1 MTQYPDYD
9 IALSGHEL
17 YLEYGQRPI
26 ISAMNL
32 AIPKG
37 KLTVI
42 LGPNGCGKSTL
53 LKCLSQVLPP
63 TRGQVILGHT
73 PLAQLSNKARARE
86 LALLVQ
92 KPELPEGIDVQE
104 LVSRGRYPHQS
115 LWHQWSE
122 QDELA
127 VAQALAATGLTALA
141 QRPVAEL
148 SGGQQQRVWLAM
160 VLAQQTDLLLL
171 DEPTS
176 FLDIRAQ
183 LAVLD
188 FCRVLVDQGRTLVL
202 VLHDI
207 NQALRYG
214 DHLLLM
220 RDGKL
225 IAGGAPES
233 LLTEAL
239 LEQVFDINASIITD
253 PEANCPMIIPRPR
266 AKPRAA
272 GHQGGED
279 STNTATGGLP
289 SWE

>member
-1 MTQYPDYD
+1 MMSLYTDDD
-9 IALSGHEL
+9 IALSGHDL
-17 YLEYGQRPI
+17 ALKYGQRTI
-26 ISAMNL
+26 INAMDL
-32 AIPKG
+32 TIPKG
-37 KLTVI
+37 KLSVI

-53 LKCLSQVLPP
+53 LKCLSLVLPP
-63 TRGQVILGHT
+63 THGHVMLGET
-73 PLAQLSNKARARE
+73 PLITLNNKARARE
-86 LALLVQ
+86 LALLIQ

-115 LWHQWSE
+115 LWRQWSE
-122 QDELA
+122 QDEKA
-127 VAQALAATGLTALA
+127 VNQALNATGLTHLA

-160 VLAQQTDLLLL
+160 VLAQQTEVLLL

-188 FCRVLVDQGRTLVL
+188 FCQALVAQGRTLVL

-214 DHLLLM
+214 EHLLLM

-225 IAGGAPES
+225 IAHGSPQT

-239 LEQVFDINASIITD
+239 LEQVFGINASIITD
-253 PEANCPMIIPRPR
+253 PEALCPMIIPRVR
-266 AKPRAA
+266 IAKSYHRSDEHNEA
-272 GHQGGED
+272 
-279 STNTATGGLP
+279 NGGLP

>member
-1 MTQYPDYD
+1 MSLYTDDD
-9 IALSGHEL
+9 IALSGHDL
-17 YLEYGQRPI
+17 ALKYGQRTI
-26 ISAMNL
+26 INAMDL
-32 AIPKG
+32 TIPKG
-37 KLTVI
+37 KLSVI

-53 LKCLSQVLPP
+53 LKCLSLVLPP
-63 TRGQVILGHT
+63 THGHVMLGET
-73 PLAQLSNKARARE
+73 PLITLNNKARARE
-86 LALLVQ
+86 LALLIQ

-115 LWHQWSE
+115 LWRQWSE
-122 QDELA
+122 QDEKA
-127 VAQALAATGLTALA
+127 VNQALNATGLTHLA

-160 VLAQQTDLLLL
+160 VLAQQTEVLLL

-188 FCRVLVDQGRTLVL
+188 FCQALVAQGRTLVL

-214 DHLLLM
+214 EHLLLM

-225 IAGGAPES
+225 IAHGSPQT
-233 LLTEAL
+233 LLNEAL
-239 LEQVFDINASIITD
+239 LEQVFGINASIITD
-253 PEANCPMIIPRPR
+253 PEARCPMIIPRVR
-266 AKPRAA
+266 MASRY
-272 GHQGGED
+272 HRSDEH
-279 STNTATGGLP
+279 NEVNGGLP

>member
-1 MTQYPDYD
+1 MSLYTDDD
-9 IALSGHEL
+9 IALSGHDL
-17 YLEYGQRPI
+17 ALKYGQRTI
-26 ISAMNL
+26 INAMDL
-32 AIPKG
+32 TIPKG
-37 KLTVI
+37 KLSVI

-53 LKCLSQVLPP
+53 LKCLSLVLPP
-63 TRGQVILGHT
+63 THGHVMLGET
-73 PLAQLSNKARARE
+73 PLITLNNKARARE
-86 LALLVQ
+86 LALLIQ

-115 LWHQWSE
+115 LWRQWSE
-122 QDELA
+122 QDEKA
-127 VAQALAATGLTALA
+127 VNQALNATGLTHLA

-160 VLAQQTDLLLL
+160 VLAQQTEVLLL

-188 FCRVLVDQGRTLVL
+188 FCQALVAQGRTLVL

-214 DHLLLM
+214 EHLLLM

-225 IAGGAPES
+225 IAHGSPQT

-239 LEQVFDINASIITD
+239 LEQVFGINASIITD
-253 PEANCPMIIPRPR
+253 PEALCPMIIPRVLI
-266 AKPRAA
+266 AKSYHRSDEYNEA
-272 GHQGGED
+272 
-279 STNTATGGLP
+279 NGGLP

>member
-1 MTQYPDYD
+1 MSLYTDDD
-9 IALSGHEL
+9 IALSGHDL
-17 YLEYGQRPI
+17 ALKYGQRTI
-26 ISAMNL
+26 INAMDL
-32 AIPKG
+32 TIPKG
-37 KLTVI
+37 KLSVI

-53 LKCLSQVLPP
+53 LKCLSLVLPP
-63 TRGQVILGHT
+63 THGHVMLGET
-73 PLAQLSNKARARE
+73 PLITLNNKARARE
-86 LALLVQ
+86 LALLIQ

-115 LWHQWSE
+115 LWRQWSE
-122 QDELA
+122 QDEKA
-127 VAQALAATGLTALA
+127 VNQALNATGLTHLA

-160 VLAQQTDLLLL
+160 VLAQQTEVLLL

-188 FCRVLVDQGRTLVL
+188 FCQALVAQGRTLVL

-214 DHLLLM
+214 EHLLLM

-225 IAGGAPES
+225 IAHGSPQT
-233 LLTEAL
+233 LLNEAL
-239 LEQVFDINASIITD
+239 LEQVFGINASIITD
-253 PEANCPMIIPRPR
+253 PEARCPMIIPRVR
-266 AKPRAA
+266 MAKSYHRSDE
-272 GHQGGED
+272 QNEV
-279 STNTATGGLP
+279 NGGLP

>member
-1 MTQYPDYD
+1 MMSLYTDDD
-9 IALSGHEL
+9 IALSGHDL
-17 YLEYGQRPI
+17 ALKYGQRTI
-26 ISAMNL
+26 INAMDL
-32 AIPKG
+32 TIPKG
-37 KLTVI
+37 KLSVI

-53 LKCLSQVLPP
+53 LKCLSLVLPP
-63 TRGQVILGHT
+63 THGHVMLGET
-73 PLAQLSNKARARE
+73 PLITLNNKARARE
-86 LALLVQ
+86 LALLIQ

-115 LWHQWSE
+115 LWRQWSE
-122 QDELA
+122 QDEKA
-127 VAQALAATGLTALA
+127 VNQALNATGLTHLA

-160 VLAQQTDLLLL
+160 VLAQQTEVLLL

-188 FCRVLVDQGRTLVL
+188 FCQALVAQGRTLVL

-214 DHLLLM
+214 EHLLLM

-225 IAGGAPES
+225 IAHGSPQT
-233 LLTEAL
+233 LLNEAL
-239 LEQVFDINASIITD
+239 LEQVFGINASIITD
-253 PEANCPMIIPRPR
+253 PEARCPMIIPRVR
-266 AKPRAA
+266 MASRY
-272 GHQGGED
+272 HRSDEH
-279 STNTATGGLP
+279 NEVNGGLP

>member
-1 MTQYPDYD
+1 MSLYTDDD
-9 IALSGHEL
+9 IALSGHDL
-17 YLEYGQRPI
+17 ALKYGQRTI
-26 ISAMNL
+26 INAMDL
-32 AIPKG
+32 TIPKG
-37 KLTVI
+37 KLSVI

-53 LKCLSQVLPP
+53 LKCLSLVLPP
-63 TRGQVILGHT
+63 THGHVMLGET
-73 PLAQLSNKARARE
+73 PLITLNNKARARE
-86 LALLVQ
+86 LALLIQ

-115 LWHQWSE
+115 LWRQWSE
-122 QDELA
+122 QDEKA
-127 VAQALAATGLTALA
+127 VNQALNATGLTHLA

-160 VLAQQTDLLLL
+160 VLAQQTEVLLL

-188 FCRVLVDQGRTLVL
+188 FCQALVAQGRTLVL

-214 DHLLLM
+214 EHLLLM

-225 IAGGAPES
+225 IAHGSPQT
-233 LLTEAL
+233 LLNEAL
-239 LEQVFDINASIITD
+239 LEQVFGINASIITD
-253 PEANCPMIIPRPR
+253 PEALCPMIIPRVR
-266 AKPRAA
+266 MASSYHRSDE
-272 GHQGGED
+272 HNEV
-279 STNTATGGLP
+279 NGGLP

>member
-1 MTQYPDYD
+1 MMSLYTDDD
-9 IALSGHEL
+9 IALSGHDL
-17 YLEYGQRPI
+17 ALKYGQRTI
-26 ISAMNL
+26 INAMDL
-32 AIPKG
+32 TIPKG
-37 KLTVI
+37 KLSVI

-53 LKCLSQVLPP
+53 LKCLSLVLPP
-63 TRGQVILGHT
+63 THGHVMLGET
-73 PLAQLSNKARARE
+73 PLITLNNKARARE
-86 LALLVQ
+86 LALLIQ

-115 LWHQWSE
+115 LWRQWSE
-122 QDELA
+122 QDEKA
-127 VAQALAATGLTALA
+127 VNQALNATGLTHLA

-160 VLAQQTDLLLL
+160 VLAQQTEVLLL

-188 FCRVLVDQGRTLVL
+188 FCQALVAQGRTLVL

-214 DHLLLM
+214 EHLLLM

-225 IAGGAPES
+225 IAHGSPQT
-233 LLTEAL
+233 LLNEAL
-239 LEQVFDINASIITD
+239 LEQVFGINASIITD
-253 PEANCPMIIPRPR
+253 PEAQCPMIIPRVR
-266 AKPRAA
+266 MASRY
-272 GHQGGED
+272 HRSDEQNEV
-279 STNTATGGLP
+279 NGGLP

>member
-1 MTQYPDYD
+1 M
-9 IALSGHEL
+9 IN
-17 YLEYGQRPI
+17 
-26 ISAMNL
+26 AMDL
-32 AIPKG
+32 TIPKG
-37 KLTVI
+37 KLSVI

-53 LKCLSQVLPP
+53 LKCLSLVLPP
-63 TRGQVILGHT
+63 THGHVMLGET
-73 PLAQLSNKARARE
+73 PLITLNNKARARE
-86 LALLVQ
+86 LALLIQ

-115 LWHQWSE
+115 LWRQWSE
-122 QDELA
+122 QDEKA
-127 VAQALAATGLTALA
+127 VNQALNATGLTHLA

-160 VLAQQTDLLLL
+160 VLAQQTEVLLL

-188 FCRVLVDQGRTLVL
+188 FCQALVAQGRTLVL

-214 DHLLLM
+214 EHLLLM

-225 IAGGAPES
+225 IAHGSPQT

-239 LEQVFDINASIITD
+239 LEQVFGINASIITD
-253 PEANCPMIIPRPR
+253 PEALCPMIIPRVLI
-266 AKPRAA
+266 AKSYHRSDEYNEA
-272 GHQGGED
+272 
-279 STNTATGGLP
+279 NGGLP

>member
-1 MTQYPDYD
+1 MMSLYTDDD
-9 IALSGHEL
+9 IALSGHDL
-17 YLEYGQRPI
+17 ALKYGQRTI
-26 ISAMNL
+26 INAMDL
-32 AIPKG
+32 TIPKG
-37 KLTVI
+37 KLSVI

-53 LKCLSQVLPP
+53 LKCLSHVLPP
-63 TRGQVILGHT
+63 TRGHVMLGET
-73 PLAQLSNKARARE
+73 PLVTLNNKARARE
-86 LALLVQ
+86 LALLIQ

-115 LWHQWSE
+115 LWRQWSE
-122 QDELA
+122 QDEKA
-127 VAQALAATGLTALA
+127 VNQALNATGLTHLA

-160 VLAQQTDLLLL
+160 VLAQQTEVLLL

-188 FCRVLVDQGRTLVL
+188 FCQALVAQGRTLVL

-214 DHLLLM
+214 EHLLLM

-225 IAGGAPES
+225 IAHGSPQT
-233 LLTEAL
+233 LLNEAL
-239 LEQVFDINASIITD
+239 LEQVFGINASIITD
-253 PEANCPMIIPRPR
+253 PEALCPMIIPRVR
-266 AKPRAA
+266 MASSYHRSDE
-272 GHQGGED
+272 HNEV
-279 STNTATGGLP
+279 NGGLP

>member
-1 MTQYPDYD
+1 MSLYTDDD
-9 IALSGHEL
+9 IALSGHDL
-17 YLEYGQRPI
+17 ALKYGQRTI
-26 ISAMNL
+26 INAMDL
-32 AIPKG
+32 TIPKG
-37 KLTVI
+37 KLSVI

-53 LKCLSQVLPP
+53 LKCLSLVLPP
-63 TRGQVILGHT
+63 THGHVMLGET
-73 PLAQLSNKARARE
+73 PLITLNNKARARE
-86 LALLVQ
+86 LALLIQ

-115 LWHQWSE
+115 LWRQWSE
-122 QDELA
+122 QDEKA
-127 VAQALAATGLTALA
+127 VNQALNATGLTHLA

-160 VLAQQTDLLLL
+160 VLAQQTEVLLL

-188 FCRVLVDQGRTLVL
+188 FCQALVAQGRTLVL

-214 DHLLLM
+214 EHLLLM

-225 IAGGAPES
+225 IAHGSPQT
-233 LLTEAL
+233 LLNEAL
-239 LEQVFDINASIITD
+239 LEQVFGINASIITD
-253 PEANCPMIIPRPR
+253 PEAQCPMIIPRVR
-266 AKPRAA
+266 MASRY
-272 GHQGGED
+272 HRSDEH
-279 STNTATGGLP
+279 NEVNGGLP

>member
-1 MTQYPDYD
+1 MSLYTDDD
-9 IALSGHEL
+9 IALSGHDL
-17 YLEYGQRPI
+17 ALKYGQRTI
-26 ISAMNL
+26 INAMDL
-32 AIPKG
+32 TIPKG
-37 KLTVI
+37 KLSVI

-53 LKCLSQVLPP
+53 LKCLSLVLPP
-63 TRGQVILGHT
+63 THGHVMLGET
-73 PLAQLSNKARARE
+73 PLITLNNKARARE
-86 LALLVQ
+86 LALLIQ

-115 LWHQWSE
+115 LWRQWSE
-122 QDELA
+122 QDEKA
-127 VAQALAATGLTALA
+127 VNQALNATGLTHLA

-160 VLAQQTDLLLL
+160 VLAQQTEVLLL

-188 FCRVLVDQGRTLVL
+188 FCQALVAQGRTLVL

-214 DHLLLM
+214 EHLLLM

-225 IAGGAPES
+225 IAHGSPQT
-233 LLTEAL
+233 LLNEAL
-239 LEQVFDINASIITD
+239 LEQVFGINASIITD
-253 PEANCPMIIPRPR
+253 PEARCPMIIPRVR
-266 AKPRAA
+266 MASSYHRSDE
-272 GHQGGED
+272 HNEV
-279 STNTATGGLP
+279 NGGLP

>member
-1 MTQYPDYD
+1 MSLYTDDD
-9 IALSGHEL
+9 IALSGHDL
-17 YLEYGQRPI
+17 ALKYGQRTI
-26 ISAMNL
+26 INAMDL
-32 AIPKG
+32 TIPKG
-37 KLTVI
+37 KLSVI
-42 LGPNGCGKSTL
+42 LGPNGCGKSIL
-53 LKCLSQVLPP
+53 LKCLSLVLPP
-63 TRGQVILGHT
+63 THGHVMLGEI
-73 PLAQLSNKARARE
+73 PLITLNNKARARE
-86 LALLVQ
+86 LALLIQ

-115 LWHQWSE
+115 LWRQWSE
-122 QDELA
+122 QDEKA
-127 VAQALAATGLTALA
+127 VNQALNATGLTHLA

-160 VLAQQTDLLLL
+160 VLAQQTEVLLL

-188 FCRVLVDQGRTLVL
+188 FCQALVAQGRTLVL

-214 DHLLLM
+214 EHLLLM

-225 IAGGAPES
+225 IAHGSPQT
-233 LLTEAL
+233 LLNEAL
-239 LEQVFDINASIITD
+239 LEQVFGINASIITD
-253 PEANCPMIIPRPR
+253 PEAQCPMIIPRVR
-266 AKPRAA
+266 MAKSYHRSDE
-272 GHQGGED
+272 QNEV
-279 STNTATGGLP
+279 NRGLP

>member
-1 MTQYPDYD
+1 MMSLYTDDD
-9 IALSGHEL
+9 IALSGHDL
-17 YLEYGQRPI
+17 ALKYGQRTI
-26 ISAMNL
+26 INAMDL
-32 AIPKG
+32 TIPKG
-37 KLTVI
+37 KLSVI

-53 LKCLSQVLPP
+53 LKCLSLVLPP
-63 TRGQVILGHT
+63 THGHVMLGET
-73 PLAQLSNKARARE
+73 PLITLNNKARARE
-86 LALLVQ
+86 LALLIQ

-115 LWHQWSE
+115 LWRQWSE
-122 QDELA
+122 QDEKA
-127 VAQALAATGLTALA
+127 VNQALNATGLTHLA

-160 VLAQQTDLLLL
+160 VLAQQTEVLLL

-188 FCRVLVDQGRTLVL
+188 FCQALVAQGRTLVL

-214 DHLLLM
+214 EHLLLM

-225 IAGGAPES
+225 IAHGSPQT
-233 LLTEAL
+233 LLNEAL
-239 LEQVFDINASIITD
+239 LEQVFGINASIITD
-253 PEANCPMIIPRPR
+253 PEARCPMIIPRVR
-266 AKPRAA
+266 MAKSYHRSDE
-272 GHQGGED
+272 QNEV
-279 STNTATGGLP
+279 NGGLP

>member
-1 MTQYPDYD
+1 MSLYTDDD
-9 IALSGHEL
+9 IALSGHDL
-17 YLEYGQRPI
+17 ALKYGQRTI
-26 ISAMNL
+26 INAMDL
-32 AIPKG
+32 TIPKG
-37 KLTVI
+37 KLSVI

-53 LKCLSQVLPP
+53 LKCLSLVLPP
-63 TRGQVILGHT
+63 THGHVMLGET
-73 PLAQLSNKARARE
+73 PLITLNNKARARE
-86 LALLVQ
+86 LALLIQ

-115 LWHQWSE
+115 LWRQWSE
-122 QDELA
+122 QDEKA
-127 VAQALAATGLTALA
+127 VNQALNATGLTHLA

-160 VLAQQTDLLLL
+160 VLAQQTEVLLL

-188 FCRVLVDQGRTLVL
+188 FCQALVAQGRTLVL

-214 DHLLLM
+214 EHLLLM

-225 IAGGAPES
+225 IAHGSPQT
-233 LLTEAL
+233 LLNEAL
-239 LEQVFDINASIITD
+239 LEQVFGINASIITD
-253 PEANCPMIIPRPR
+253 PEAQCPMIIPRVR
-266 AKPRAA
+266 MASRY
-272 GHQGGED
+272 HRSDEQNEV
-279 STNTATGGLP
+279 NGGLP

>member
-1 MTQYPDYD
+1 MSLYTDDD
-9 IALSGHEL
+9 IALSGHDL
-17 YLEYGQRPI
+17 ALKYGQRTI
-26 ISAMNL
+26 INAMDL
-32 AIPKG
+32 TIPKG
-37 KLTVI
+37 KLSVI

-53 LKCLSQVLPP
+53 LKCLSLVLPP
-63 TRGQVILGHT
+63 THGHVMLGET
-73 PLAQLSNKARARE
+73 PLITLNNKARARE
-86 LALLVQ
+86 LALLIQ

-115 LWHQWSE
+115 LWRQWSE
-122 QDELA
+122 QDEKA
-127 VAQALAATGLTALA
+127 VNQALNATGLTHLA

-160 VLAQQTDLLLL
+160 VLAQQTEVLLL

-188 FCRVLVDQGRTLVL
+188 FCQALVAQGRTLVL

-214 DHLLLM
+214 EHLLLM

-225 IAGGAPES
+225 IAHGSPQT
-233 LLTEAL
+233 LLNEAL
-239 LEQVFDINASIITD
+239 LEQVFGINASIITD
-253 PEANCPMIIPRPR
+253 PEARCPMIIPRVR
-266 AKPRAA
+266 MAKSYHRSDE
-272 GHQGGED
+272 HNEV
-279 STNTATGGLP
+279 NGGLP